1 VPNASLTVALRDG
14 SGKGAA
20 RKLRAA
26 GHIPGVCYG
35 RKIDS
40 IAIQIDPKALEH
52 LLAKSGAGM
61 NTLID
66 LNVEGGGEFD
76 GRTVLVKDLQRE
88 PIYGVPLHADLYAVD
103 LTQTIIVQVPV
114 RLTGIAHG
122 VRVGFGILDHSL
134 REIELECL
142 PTAIPSEIVVDVS
155 DVELNQSLHVRDI
168 ALPEG
173 VELRTDSDLS
183 VVSVV
188 TPAAAEEEAVAEPVE
203 GEEGAE
209 PAEGEAA
216 AADSGESSESKSGET
231 PAGD

>member
-1 VPNASLTVALRDG
+1 VPNASLTVAVREG
-14 SGKGAA
+14 SGKGVA

-26 GHIPGVCYG
+26 GRIPGVCYG
-35 RKIDS
+35 PQLDTVTV
-40 IAIQIDPKALEH
+40 QIDPQALERV
-52 LLAKSGAGM
+52 LAKSGAGM

-66 LNVEGGGEFD
+66 LQVEGGGVFD

-103 LTQTIIVQVPV
+103 LTQTIVVQVPV
-114 RLTGIAHG
+114 HITGIAHG
-122 VRVGFGILDHSL
+122 VRVSFGILDHQL

-142 PTAIPSEIVVDVS
+142 PTAIPSEIVVDVT
-155 DVELNQSLHVRDI
+155 DLELNHSLHIRDI

-173 VELRTDSDLS
+173 VELRDDPDLS

-188 TPAAAEEEAVAEPVE
+188 MPAAAEEAAATEEVE

-209 PAEGEAA
+209 PAAGEEAASEGEERKPE
-216 AADSGESSESKSGET
+216 ESS
-231 PAGD
+231 ADD

>member
-1 VPNASLTVALRDG
+1 MPNASLTVAVREG
-14 SGKGAA
+14 SGKGVA

-26 GHIPGVCYG
+26 GRIPGVCYG
-35 RKIDS
+35 PQLDTVTV
-40 IAIQIDPKALEH
+40 QIDPQALERV
-52 LLAKSGAGM
+52 LAKSGAGM

-66 LNVEGGGEFD
+66 LQVEGGGVFD

-103 LTQTIIVQVPV
+103 LTQTIVVQVPV
-114 RLTGIAHG
+114 HITGIAHG
-122 VRVGFGILDHSL
+122 VRVSFGILDHQL

-142 PTAIPSEIVVDVS
+142 PTAIPSEIVVDVT
-155 DVELNQSLHVRDI
+155 DLELNHSLHIRDI

-173 VELRTDSDLS
+173 VELRDDPDLS

-188 TPAAAEEEAVAEPVE
+188 MPAAAEEAAATEEVE

-209 PAEGEAA
+209 PAAGEEAASEGEERKPE
-216 AADSGESSESKSGET
+216 ESS
-231 PAGD
+231 ADD